1 MKYKNI
7 SALVFIGAF
16 AIIILQ
22 LLWLYNT
29 YVALENNLYK
39 ESNTILIKAIRRES
53 QQSGKQTTPKTN
65 YSPAT
70 KNPQNPKILAK

>member
-7 SALVFIGAF
+7 SIFVFIGAF

-22 LLWLYNT
+22 ILWLYNT

-39 ESNTILIKAIRRES
+39 ESNSILIKAIRREIS
-53 QQSGKQTTPKTN
+53 
-65 YSPAT
+65 
-70 KNPQNPKILAK
+70 IR